1 MTISSQS
8 SLLSH
13 PAFAQLTTESQQLLQ
28 STAVRVEFGIGK
40 PLSSETVVPNRIL
53 VIEEGRAR
61 LLGHQ
66 HGRLCTLALLGEQ
79 AVVGLASFL
88 RAEGCEEVA
97 ASTLVKCFAIP
108 DTTVL
113 HLWQNDRSFRHWCD
127 STIFPAELAKLVEKI
142 LNSIQFPRIHLDS
155 LQS

>member
-8 SLLSH
+8 SLLNH
-13 PAFAQLTTESQQLLQ
+13 PAFAHLTPESQELLR
-28 STAVRVEFGIGK
+28 STTVRVEFGIGK
-40 PLSSETVVPNRIL
+40 PLCSETVVPSRIL
-53 VIEEGRAR
+53 VIEGGRAR

-79 AVVGLASFL
+79 AVIGLSFL

-97 ASTLVKCFAIP
+97 ASTPVKAFAIP

-113 HLWQNDRSFRHWCD
+113 HLWQNDSSFRRGVTPQF
-127 STIFPAELAKLVEKI
+127 SP
-142 LNSIQFPRIHLDS
+142 LN
-155 LQS
+155 